1 MEKWRDNKSDS
12 LFSFSLF
19 SPFSLIFF
27 FCSTEI
33 FLLSKKPSA
42 IIHFMRLIVEPS
54 SLTGEVT
61 IPASK
66 SHTIRAVFIASL
78 AGGVSEIIN
87 PLISADGLSAAE
99 ACRSL
104 GAEIEMINNKW
115 IVHGTGGN
123 IRAVKKIID
132 VGNSGTTA
140 RFCIGS
146 ASLGKDLITITGDDQ
161 TRKRPM
167 QSLIDALNNLGADIK
182 SIEGN
187 GRLPISVRGK
197 LKGGKTEVNG
207 MTSQFISSI
216 LINCPLSDGDSEIY
230 VRELNEKPYVGITM
244 WWLNKQGITYKEE
257 NLEKFFIKGKQSY
270 KSFKETVPADFS
282 SAAFFLCAGA
292 ITNSEIV
299 LKGLDMNDT
308 QGDKRVVNILKDM
321 GANIAVTERGIKAGG
336 GNLRGMEI
344 DMNDIPDAL
353 PAMAVVGCIA
363 EGKTALRNV
372 PQARMKETDRIA
384 VMRGELS
391 KMGAAIEELPDGLI
405 IRKSRLKGTNVS
417 GHDDHRVVMSLSV
430 AGLVAEGITV
440 IETAEAINITFPNF
454 VDLMRS
460 SGARMKTL

>member
-33 FLLSKKPSA
+33 FLLSKKPFA
-42 IIHFMRLIVEPS
+42 IIHFMKLIVEPS
-54 SLTGEVT
+54 NLNGEIN

-78 AGGVSEIIN
+78 ADGVSEVIN
-87 PLISADGLSAAE
+87 PLESADGLSAVE
-99 ACRSL
+99 AYRCL
-104 GAEIEMINNKW
+104 GAKITPSIPPLNKGGKEGGMKW

-140 RFCIGS
+140 RFCTGS

-197 LKGGKTEVNG
+197 LKGGKTEVSG

-257 NLEKFFIKGKQSY
+257 NLEKFYVI
-270 KSFKETVPADFS
+270 PCLFS
-282 SAAFFLCAGA
+282 HH
-292 ITNSEIV
+292 IV
-299 LKGLDMNDT
+299 
-308 QGDKRVVNILKDM
+308 
-321 GANIAVTERGIKAGG
+321 
-336 GNLRGMEI
+336 
-344 DMNDIPDAL
+344 
-353 PAMAVVGCIA
+353 
-363 EGKTALRNV
+363 
-372 PQARMKETDRIA
+372 
-384 VMRGELS
+384 
-391 KMGAAIEELPDGLI
+391 
-405 IRKSRLKGTNVS
+405 
-417 GHDDHRVVMSLSV
+417 
-430 AGLVAEGITV
+430 
-440 IETAEAINITFPNF
+440 
-454 VDLMRS
+454 
-460 SGARMKTL
+460 